1 MDIAIVEDESAHS
14 SLLRQHILAWA
25 ELRNKTIH
33 IFLYENAASFLFSL
47 EDGTPDA
54 VFADI
59 QMPGMNGMEMIRKLR
74 ETDGEIPVVF
84 TSGLSEYLREGYEV
98 QALHYLVKPISEEKV
113 FECMDRVCSRKDTR
127 ELFAARTEDGM
138 IRLDLRE
145 VNYCEAQGHYVR
157 FVMTDQS
164 EVLVMNSISELEK
177 DLPGKTFVRCHRSY
191 LCNLE
196 NIKQIVQDSVV
207 FDNGESAP
215 VSRRMYRDLNRKFIE
230 FYKGSMKEQK

>member
-1 MDIAIVEDESAHS
+1 MDIAIVEDEEIHS
-14 SLLRQHILAWA
+14 SLLRQYILAWA
-25 ELRNKTIH
+25 EERSKAVR
-33 IFLYENAASFLFSL
+33 IFTYTNAESFLFSL
-47 EDGTPDA
+47 EDNMPDA

-59 QMPGMNGMEMIRKLR
+59 QMPGMNGMDMIRKLR
-74 ETDGEIPVVF
+74 ETDGEIPVIF

-98 QALHYLVKPISEEKV
+98 QALHYLIKPISEEKV

-127 ELFAARTEDGM
+127 ELFAARTEEGM
-138 IRLDLRE
+138 IRIDLRE
-145 VNYCEAQGHYVR
+145 ANYCEAQGHYVR
-157 FVMTDQS
+157 FVMADKS

-177 DLPGKTFVRCHRSY
+177 DLPGETFVRCHRSY

-196 NIKQIVQDSVV
+196 NIKRIVQDSVI

-230 FYKGSMKEQK
+230 YYKGVPTD

>member
-14 SLLRQHILAWA
+14 SLLRQYILAWA
-25 ELRNKTIH
+25 ELRNRTVRT
-33 IFLYENAASFLFSL
+33 FVYENAAGFLFSL
-47 EDGTPDA
+47 EDGAPEA

-74 ETDGEIPVVF
+74 ETDGEIPVIF

-98 QALHYLVKPISEEKV
+98 RALHYLVKPISEEKV

-138 IRLDLRE
+138 VRFDLRE

-164 EVLVMNSISELEK
+164 EVPVMNSISELEK
-177 DLPGKTFVRCHRSY
+177 NLPRETFVRCHRSY

-207 FDNGESAP
+207 FDNGVSAP

-230 FYKGSMKEQK
+230 FYKGSMREQK

>member
-14 SLLRQHILAWA
+14 SLLLQYILAWA
-25 ELRNKTIH
+25 ELRNRTVRTFVYK
-33 IFLYENAASFLFSL
+33 NAAGFLFSL
-47 EDGTPDA
+47 EDGAPDA

-74 ETDGEIPVVF
+74 ETDNEIPVVF
-84 TSGLSEYLREGYEV
+84 TSGLSEYLLEGYEV

-138 IRLDLRE
+138 IRIDLRE

-157 FVMTDQS
+157 FVMTNQS

-177 DLPGKTFVRCHRSY
+177 NLPEETFVRCHRSY

-196 NIKQIVQDSVV
+196 NIKQIVQDSVI